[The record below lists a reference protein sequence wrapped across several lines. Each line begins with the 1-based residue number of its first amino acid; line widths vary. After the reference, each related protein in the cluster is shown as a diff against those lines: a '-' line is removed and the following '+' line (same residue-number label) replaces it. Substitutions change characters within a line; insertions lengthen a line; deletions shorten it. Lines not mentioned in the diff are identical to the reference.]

1 MWEYL
6 IIVMTPFII
15 GYVLGLLQQPIR
27 IEIKKKD
34 SLLEQTE
41 YNNSVGIQ
49 EFMEYHDQ
57 TDGANKF

>member
-34 SLLEQTE
+34 SLLEQSE
-41 YNNSVGIQ
+41 YNKSVGIQ